1 MTSPSLL
8 LLALALSSGA
18 DNRFLHIVPLLE
30 VSQDPHGDCA
40 RMRLEPFVSPY
51 GIQQPWPVV
60 DAPSQDLMLAQER
73 PLSDTGQVADGY
85 AHFLHID
92 ERARAVYVIEQGG
105 FAGTTKAY
113 GPLPLPR
120 CTPAAETPETPR
132 R

>member
-1 MTSPSLL
+1 
-8 LLALALSSGA
+8 
-18 DNRFLHIVPLLE
+18 
-30 VSQDPHGDCA
+30 
-40 RMRLEPFVSPY
+40 
-51 GIQQPWPVV
+51 
-60 DAPSQDLMLAQER
+60 MLAQER